1 VKENLSLFS
10 NYLRGMRILLLMVSS
25 FWVFPALSG
34 QTNGDMLQA
43 PLHNSTGSV
52 HRQRPS
58 LDTISTNL
66 TGVWIGELLQNEGGI
81 AEKFEFSTQLRHHGI
96 FMSGTAYVKL
106 QGIYA
111 EMELSGYQLPNGSW
125 KLTETKIL
133 RDSKPEALLWCMKL
147 YELRVDYTAD
157 GIILHGPWWGSTIQ
171 NPCIP
176 GSVRLKR
183 KGKSA

>member
-1 VKENLSLFS
+1 
-10 NYLRGMRILLLMVSS
+10 MRILLLMVSF

-34 QTNGDMLQA
+34 QTSGGVLQP
-43 PLHNSTGSV
+43 PLH
-52 HRQRPS
+52 QRPRP
-58 LDTISTNL
+58 DTLSTNL
-66 TGVWIGELLQNEGGI
+66 SGVWVGELLQNEGGI
-81 AEKFEFSTQLRHHGI
+81 AEKFEFSMQLRHHGI

-147 YELRVDYTAD
+147 YELRLDYTVD
-157 GIILHGPWWGSTIQ
+157 GMSLHGPWWGSTSEA
-171 NPCIP
+171 PCIP

-183 KGKSA
+183 KKKSV